1 MKTTELRKLIREEVR
16 KVINEVDGTSRSK
29 KFLRAFNYQPFD
41 DWYQM
46 YNRFVEGDLEPRDSG
61 YDEFIKET
69 ESIMKFLERTLQKS
83 K

>member
-1 MKTTELRKLIREEVR
+1 MKITEFRKLIREEVR
-16 KVINEVDGTSRSK
+16 KVVKEVDGTSRPE

-46 YNRFVEGDLEPRDSG
+46 YNRFVEGDLEPGDSG
-61 YDEFIKET
+61 YEEFIEET
-69 ESIMKFLERTLQKS
+69 ESIMKFLEKTLQKS